1 MMLSCKDVTRL
12 ISESM
17 DRSLPLGKRVGVR
30 LHLLICKFCVRYERQ
45 LLLIRET
52 VRRLVAT
59 EETAG
64 GPLRGTPVGGGE
76 GADPESPRKPVIPS
90 ERGPIRGT
98 LRTDGSP
105 PTPAGPLKRF
115 PAEASATNRHR
126 EEEPCILSGEEG
138 RRMRSRTTRR
148 DFLRMMGA
156 AAGVAVGATLPGI
169 LGGRLAISGSFTV
182 PAEAA
187 DGSAPASIR
196 VYSAEKGNYVM
207 TQTVVKTKEEW
218 KKALTPEQYHI
229 LREKGT
235 ERAFTGKYD
244 KNHEHGVY
252 RCAACGLDLY
262 RSEEKYDSGTG
273 WPSFTAPI
281 AASNVLTRPDNSF
294 FSQRT
299 EVLCPR
305 CGGHLGHVFDD
316 GPKPTG
322 KRYCMNSAALQFVA
336 TAK

>member
-1 MMLSCKDVTRL
+1 
-12 ISESM
+12 
-17 DRSLPLGKRVGVR
+17 
-30 LHLLICKFCVRYERQ
+30 
-45 LLLIRET
+45 
-52 VRRLVAT
+52 
-59 EETAG
+59 
-64 GPLRGTPVGGGE
+64 
-76 GADPESPRKPVIPS
+76 
-90 ERGPIRGT
+90 
-98 LRTDGSP
+98 
-105 PTPAGPLKRF
+105 
-115 PAEASATNRHR
+115 
-126 EEEPCILSGEEG
+126 
-138 RRMRSRTTRR
+138 MRSGATRR

-169 LGGRLAISGSFTV
+169 LGGRLAVSGGLAV
-182 PAEAA
+182 PASAA
-187 DGSAPASIR
+187 DRIATARQIK
-196 VYSAEKGNYVM
+196 VYSVEKGTYVM
-207 TQTVVKTKEEW
+207 SETVVKTKEEW

-244 KNHEHGVY
+244 KHHEHGVY

-281 AASNVLTRPDNSF
+281 AAENILTRSDNSF

-299 EVLCPR
+299 EVLCAR
-305 CGGHLGHVFDD
+305 CSGHLGHVFDD

-322 KRYCMNSAALQFVA
+322 KRYCMNSAALQFAV

>member
-1 MMLSCKDVTRL
+1 
-12 ISESM
+12 
-17 DRSLPLGKRVGVR
+17 
-30 LHLLICKFCVRYERQ
+30 
-45 LLLIRET
+45 
-52 VRRLVAT
+52 
-59 EETAG
+59 
-64 GPLRGTPVGGGE
+64 
-76 GADPESPRKPVIPS
+76 
-90 ERGPIRGT
+90 
-98 LRTDGSP
+98 
-105 PTPAGPLKRF
+105 
-115 PAEASATNRHR
+115 
-126 EEEPCILSGEEG
+126 
-138 RRMRSRTTRR
+138 MRSRTTRR
-148 DFLRMMGA
+148 DFLWMLGA

-169 LGGRLAISGSFTV
+169 LGGRLAVSDSLAV
-182 PAEAA
+182 PAGAA
-187 DGSAPASIR
+187 DGPAPAQIR
-196 VYSAEKGNYVM
+196 VYSVEKGSYVM
-207 TQTVVKTKEEW
+207 TQTVVKTNEEW

-244 KNHEHGVY
+244 KHHEHGVY

-262 RSEEKYDSGTG
+262 RSEDKFDSGTG